1 MKKTQHH
8 YIYFRLNMSTS
19 QVSAKSFKILYDLQL
34 SSDTRFKDCLD
45 LACGVS
51 EIRDSVRGTST
62 EVSFLLGVLG
72 LGLYGSKA
80 EKLAAGGS
88 WSKRVEDIVKTKTAI
103 ALLNSPIARCF
114 RYENSLTLRGARTY
128 IRMSVQ
134 LSETTL
140 EGRRYREVFG
150 LIDKGKPISKGPIK
164 EVLAVFGVTLD
175 SIGGLDEFSL
185 ISM

>member
-8 YIYFRLNMSTS
+8 SHSPRLNMSTP
-19 QVSAKSFKILYDLQL
+19 QVSARSFKILFDLQL
-34 SSDTRFKDCLD
+34 SSDTRFKNCLD

-51 EIRDSVRGTST
+51 EIRDSMRGTPT

-80 EKLAAGGS
+80 ERLAAGGS
-88 WSKRVEDIVKTKTAI
+88 WSKRVEDIVKTKTAA
-103 ALLNSPIARCF
+103 ALLKSPIARCF

-134 LSETTL
+134 ISETTL

-150 LIDKGKPISKGPIK
+150 LLDKGKLVSKGPIK
-164 EVLAVFGVTLD
+164 EVLAVFGVTIE
-175 SIGGLDEFSL
+175 SAGGTDEL
-185 ISM
+185 SMLAL